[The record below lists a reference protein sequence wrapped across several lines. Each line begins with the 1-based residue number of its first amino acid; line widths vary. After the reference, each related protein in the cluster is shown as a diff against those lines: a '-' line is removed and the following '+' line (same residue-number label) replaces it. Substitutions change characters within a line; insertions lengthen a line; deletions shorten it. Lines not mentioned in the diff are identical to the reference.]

1 MISTGLSSIIDNN
14 YFAKLA
20 ERGSTGSKG
29 MALRCGVV
37 DPSYRGEWFVGITN
51 TNNVPIVIC
60 KEKAK
65 DFFNE
70 TYSKYR
76 EYVFY
81 PYEKAIAQAIVLPMC
96 PVGIA
101 EINEEELNGDV
112 TERGAGKLGSSGKYS
127 ALFSKDSPFPNLIA
141 PQKSVCPHPF
151 LSFQLQFLN
160 TKKAFPRLHED
171 PLARG
176 FNHLPGKGAAVI
188 L

>member
-1 MISTGLSSIIDNN
+1 MEIKFFRKSQDVKLPTKRNTDAGLDIYAYFEEDFLVIQPHETKMISTGLSSIIDNN
-14 YFAKLA
+14 YFVKLA

-51 TNNVPIVIC
+51 TNNLPIVIC

-96 PVGIA
+96 PVGIT
-101 EINEEELNGDV
+101 EINEEELNSDV
-112 TERGAGKLGSSGKYS
+112 TERGAGKLGSSGK
-127 ALFSKDSPFPNLIA
+127 
-141 PQKSVCPHPF
+141 
-151 LSFQLQFLN
+151 
-160 TKKAFPRLHED
+160 
-171 PLARG
+171 
-176 FNHLPGKGAAVI
+176 
-188 L
+188 

>member
-1 MISTGLSSIIDNN
+1 MEIKFFRKSQDVKLPTKRNTDAGLDIYAYFEEDFLVIQPHETKMISTGLSSIIDNN

-112 TERGAGKLGSSGKYS
+112 TERGAGKLGSSGK
-127 ALFSKDSPFPNLIA
+127 
-141 PQKSVCPHPF
+141 
-151 LSFQLQFLN
+151 
-160 TKKAFPRLHED
+160 
-171 PLARG
+171 
-176 FNHLPGKGAAVI
+176 
-188 L
+188 